1 MPLSRLDVIFVVVD
15 DVFFSFFLKNQY
27 HKAEHDLADDNTT
40 YRTGKKYMHVYA
52 CGLAAKG
59 SGVEVIHK
67 SDGDGQT
74 ER

>member
-1 MPLSRLDVIFVVVD
+1 M
-15 DVFFSFFLKNQY
+15 
-27 HKAEHDLADDNTT
+27 ADDNTT